1 MELRNPHGS
10 IRLVK
15 YGAPFISWGHN
26 KNPIEYFRWEAE
38 GLNGWAAHTLWAV
51 LKENDKG

>member
-1 MELRNPHGS
+1 MELRDPHGS

-26 KNPIEYFRWEAE
+26 KYPIEYFRWEAE